1 MGHTNVWRPV
11 ILLNYWATVQM
22 LTYYAIVVNIYDLI
36 GSSEN
41 SFPAD
46 QAADATI
53 TERHRRPL
61 VINKE
66 MNWNF
71 KHC

>member
-1 MGHTNVWRPV
+1 
-11 ILLNYWATVQM
+11 M